1 MYAYNFG
8 SVTSARFGILDRAL
22 VRRVRLHRRDHDGV
36 GGRVRRADRDRGPV
50 LALHRVGLLEQR
62 TLSGNWLLLFGGI
75 ILIVNLIMFPEG
87 VAGNEYKKK
96 QLRKRAGKQTLGE
109 QLAARYFRRQPETS
123 KS

>member
-1 MYAYNFG
+1 MVSGAVFG
-8 SVTSARFGILDRAL
+8 
-22 VRRVRLHRRDHDGV
+22 
-36 GGRVRRADRDRGPV
+36 
-50 LALHRVGLLEQR
+50 GLIATEGLFSHFIESGFSNNW

-75 ILIVNLIMFPEG
+75 ILILNLIMFPEG